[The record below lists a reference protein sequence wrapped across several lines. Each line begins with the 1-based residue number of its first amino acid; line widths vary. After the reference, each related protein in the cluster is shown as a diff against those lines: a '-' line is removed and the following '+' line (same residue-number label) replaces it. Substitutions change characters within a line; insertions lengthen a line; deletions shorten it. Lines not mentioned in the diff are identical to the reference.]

1 MTSIEPRQIEMR
13 KKIMKKL
20 NPFKLYQ
27 DLKFEFLALMSV
39 PWVPEVLS
47 RHAFVRCRER
57 PKADQPTGGRQR
69 AAKPRENLW

>member
-27 DLKFEFLALMSV
+27 DLKFEFSRPHVGTLGTRGSLAARFREMS
-39 PWVPEVLS
+39 
-47 RHAFVRCRER
+47 
-57 PKADQPTGGRQR
+57 
-69 AAKPRENLW
+69 

>member
-1 MTSIEPRQIEMR
+1 
-13 KKIMKKL
+13 MKKL

-27 DLKFEFLALMSV
+27 DVKFEFLALMSV

-57 PKADQPTGGRQR
+57 PKADQPAGGRQR
-69 AAKPRENLW
+69 AAKAAREPLVKSALIYRAGWT